1 MLGSYS
7 RVFTVAQTESALS
20 KIGVARQDKTVA
32 GFSTC
37 NYKLFAHD
45 RPY

>member
-1 MLGSYS
+1 MVAS
-7 RVFTVAQTESALS
+7 RWVLAQTESALS
-20 KIGVARQDKTVA
+20 KTGVARQDKTVA
-32 GFSTC
+32 GFSMC

>member
-20 KIGVARQDKTVA
+20 KTVA

-37 NYKLFAHD
+37 NKLFEHD